1 MGTLI
6 LAHFFQWLQDTLD
19 EEIVGIAMY
28 SNAWRASSQATPP
41 HNTRTISVH
50 VHSTNVSRRMTS
62 SVADFHWTARN
73 YNQTSELPQRYRL
86 GSKLTRWAHSQFSL

>member
-28 SNAWRASSQATPP
+28 SNAWRA
-41 HNTRTISVH
+41 
-50 VHSTNVSRRMTS
+50 M
-62 SVADFHWTARN
+62 
-73 YNQTSELPQRYRL
+73 
-86 GSKLTRWAHSQFSL
+86 